1 MGGRR
6 FVTEDRGHRG
16 SRMPARRCIH
26 SRVSPFVLLFLQF
39 TKNTVVSRTKFNL
52 LDLLCSSAFA
62 FLVPGSQWPWDAV
75 MATMLGSTT
84 ALAVLSAGTA
94 ALVLRGAQLAMMG
107 VGVVALQ
114 ILMYTERIEG

>member
-1 MGGRR
+1 MG
-6 FVTEDRGHRG
+6 H
-16 SRMPARRCIH
+16 
-26 SRVSPFVLLFLQF
+26 VLAALGVYGVLYALFGGLDGVG
-39 TKNTVVSRTKFNL
+39 VVFSYLTMT
-52 LDLLCSSAFA
+52 CSSAFA

-114 ILMYTERIEG
+114 ILMYTELIEG